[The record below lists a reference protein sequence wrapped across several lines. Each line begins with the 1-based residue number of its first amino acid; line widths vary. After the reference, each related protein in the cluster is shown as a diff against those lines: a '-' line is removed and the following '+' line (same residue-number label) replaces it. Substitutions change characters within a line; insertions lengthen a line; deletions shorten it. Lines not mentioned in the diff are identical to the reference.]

1 MQRAEFQASIS
12 EDGQISLPAQIR
24 KRLLLK
30 PSQVVK
36 VIVETQDESEVSEA
50 DYSFQKVRKLLKPI
64 EGEMSDEVLASRR
77 DRS

>member
-1 MQRAEFQASIS
+1 MQRAEFHASVS
-12 EDGQISLPAQIR
+12 EDGNISLPTQIQ

-36 VIVETQDESEVSEA
+36 VIVETQGETEIPEA
-50 DYSFQKVRKLLKPI
+50 EYSFQKVRKLLKSI

-77 DRS
+77 DRI